1 MGNNRYD
8 YQAIIERKKLRWPNK
23 ARIALWVCP
32 NIEYFH
38 IDKPVSRADDSHL
51 PDVLA
56 YSLRDYGNRVAVFRM
71 MDVLDKYGIRASVAL
86 NAAICDEHRTIIDEG
101 KKHSWEW

>member
-32 NIEYFH
+32 NIESTSTL
-38 IDKPVSRADDSHL
+38 ISPC
-51 PDVLA
+51 LA
-56 YSLRDYGNRVAVFRM
+56 LMIHTCPMSGPTRYEITAT
-71 MDVLDKYGIRASVAL
+71 ASPSSA
-86 NAAICDEHRTIIDEG
+86 
-101 KKHSWEW
+101 